1 MYANFSTYGF
11 WKLIN
16 WERKGQ
22 L

>member
-1 MYANFSTYGF
+1 MKS
-11 WKLIN
+11 IN

>member
-1 MYANFSTYGF
+1 MLMFLQFSF
-11 WKLIN
+11 RKLIN

>member
-1 MYANFSTYGF
+1 MLISETILLR
-11 WKLIN
+11 KSIN